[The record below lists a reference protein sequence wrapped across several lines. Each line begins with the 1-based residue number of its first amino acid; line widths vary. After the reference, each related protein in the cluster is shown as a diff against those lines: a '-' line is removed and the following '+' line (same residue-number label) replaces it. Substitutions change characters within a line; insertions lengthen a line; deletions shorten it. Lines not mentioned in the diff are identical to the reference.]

1 MNAKTSHNILIHFKG
16 KKSNFIAENFTDTTL
31 SIQSKL
37 KPPVMGQIDTI
48 CLLIQITEK
57 NTTSPLW

>member
-1 MNAKTSHNILIHFKG
+1 MNAKTPHNILIHFKG
-16 KKSNFIAENFTDTTL
+16 KSNFTVENFKDTTL

-37 KPPVMGQIDTI
+37 KPPVMGQIDTM

-57 NTTSPLW
+57 NAT